1 VTAPRHSAFGFLPLE
16 TAARLARRDARL
28 LDQMPGGLLR
38 TYGPTGDVL
47 VVMLREQTRR
57 GAGHGQFEI
66 LREPVLAENSAAFG
80 WTFVG

>member
-1 VTAPRHSAFGFLPLE
+1 
-16 TAARLARRDARL
+16 
-28 LDQMPGGLLR
+28 MPGGLLR
-38 TYGPTGDVL
+38 TYGPTGDVP

-80 WTFVG
+80 WTLVG